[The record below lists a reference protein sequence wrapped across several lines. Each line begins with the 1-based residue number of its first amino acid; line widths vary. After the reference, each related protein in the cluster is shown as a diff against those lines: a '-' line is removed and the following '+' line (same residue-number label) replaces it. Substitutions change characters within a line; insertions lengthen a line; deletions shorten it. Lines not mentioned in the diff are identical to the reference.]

1 MTDRPLKILILSAFD
16 GGNANV
22 IRDFLFSFRA
32 HSRHAYYY
40 VFDCRILDAD
50 TDFAQFD
57 VILIFWSVYLLGP
70 DLSEATRERIRRAP
84 PLKVLFL
91 QDEYRD
97 VRPMNAV
104 MSQLGVQV
112 MFTCVAAQ
120 DHETFYPKAL
130 IPSLEATYTVL
141 PGYVP
146 TYLEA
151 VSVDPHAPRSLDI
164 GYRSREVPYY
174 LGDLGRE
181 KRIIADRFD
190 AIASEHGFRSDISVR
205 ERDRLYGRRWLDFLA
220 ASRCVL
226 GSASGASVVDFTGE
240 IRRNCER
247 HLSLSPAA
255 TYEDVKQRF
264 FADVDWRVVID
275 TVSPRTFEAAAFR
288 CTLVQHEG
296 GYAEIL
302 DPERHYIRVRR
313 DYSNIQDV
321 VDRMRDHAYCQRL
334 AENAYRDLIASRL
347 YSYQTFAAQF
357 DRRLAAHVGH
367 PAARRAVSALKFY
380 TTNFIKHRQAIV
392 PRRDRYTVLPSKKL
406 ALDIWRRCLSRV
418 PRGRFGAVI
427 DRLIDNPN
435 DFFVKAYT
443 STRIGLGVGPLRAL
457 VTQYLKDPQLRRH
470 ASYDSMLNDLLKL
483 DIIRRVRLGILRAR
497 QPFQL
502 SVDFDAGAGLV
513 MLTSTPV
520 GAGDDVA
527 GEGRSRSTVG
537 DSVLRTGLEEVLQR
551 GLVKLIVWDHSALS
565 LEIVYAPLG
574 RKWITVGIGRGGI
587 HRFDVLVQLARHYPA
602 ETTPV
607 LMPILLGEPL
617 TPAAEAAS

>member
-1 MTDRPLKILILSAFD
+1 MKILILSAFD

-22 IRDFLFSFRA
+22 IRDYLFSFRA
-32 HSRHAYYY
+32 HSQHEYYY

-57 VILIFWSVYLLGP
+57 VILIFWSLYLLGP
-70 DLSEATRERIRRAP
+70 DLAEAVRDRIRRAP
-84 PLKVLFL
+84 ALKVLFL

-97 VRPMNAV
+97 VRSMNVV
-104 MSQLGVQV
+104 MSELGVQV
-112 MFTCVAAQ
+112 MFTCVATQ

-130 IPSLEATYTVL
+130 VPTLEATYTVL

-151 VSVDPHAPRSLDI
+151 VSVDPRAPRSLDI

-181 KRIIADRFD
+181 KRVIADRFD
-190 AIASEHGFRSDISVR
+190 VIAREQGFRSDISVR

-226 GSASGASVVDFTGE
+226 GSASGASVVDFTGA

-247 HLSLSPAA
+247 HLSLYPDS

-264 FADVDWRVVID
+264 FAAIDWRVVID

-321 VDRMRDHAYCQRL
+321 VDRMRDRAYCQRL
-334 AENAYRDLIASRL
+334 AENANRDLIASRL

-357 DRRLAAHVGH
+357 DRRLAAHIGR
-367 PAARRAVSALKFY
+367 PATRRPVSALKFY

-392 PRRDRYTVLPSKKL
+392 PRGDRFTVLPSKKL

-443 STRIGLGVGPLRAL
+443 STRIGLGVAPLRAL
-457 VTQYLKDPQLRRH
+457 VAQYLTDPRLRRQ
-470 ASYDSMLNDLLKL
+470 ASCDGLMNDLLKL
-483 DIIRRVRLGILRAR
+483 DIVRRVRLGILRAR

-513 MLTSTPV
+513 MLTSTPL
-520 GAGDDVA
+520 GDRNEVA
-527 GEGRSRSTVG
+527 GEGGSRSAAG
-537 DSVLRTGLEEVLQR
+537 GSVVRTRLEEALQR

-565 LEIVYAPLG
+565 LEIVYAPIG
-574 RKWITVGIGRGGI
+574 QKWITVGIGRGGI
-587 HRFDVLVQLARHYPA
+587 HRFDVLVQLAQHHPA
-602 ETTPV
+602 ATTPV
-607 LMPILLGEPL
+607 LMPILVGEPA
-617 TPAAEAAS
+617 AAEPAS